1 LRDFYNNLTSR
12 IKSNQREIFTKWD
25 SGEPHL
31 FKVDQVFID
40 RWKNQARACVE
51 NKVSYLK
58 FEDWLFKPETREKF
72 LFENFGVRDFYG
84 IEGIKGS
91 QSSFEK
97 NDESYTERYKGVEI
111 PEETKELIMQDSE
124 LRYLIE
130 SLGYDYKNL

>member
-1 LRDFYNNLTSR
+1 LVIQTRD
-12 IKSNQREIFTKWD
+12 
-25 SGEPHL
+25 
-31 FKVDQVFID
+31 
-40 RWKNQARACVE
+40 
-51 NKVSYLK
+51 
-58 FEDWLFKPETREKF
+58 
-72 LFENFGVRDFYG
+72 
-84 IEGIKGS
+84 GS

>member
-1 LRDFYNNLTSR
+1 
-12 IKSNQREIFTKWD
+12 
-25 SGEPHL
+25 
-31 FKVDQVFID
+31 
-40 RWKNQARACVE
+40 
-51 NKVSYLK
+51 
-58 FEDWLFKPETREKF
+58 
-72 LFENFGVRDFYG
+72 VRDFYG
-84 IEGIKGS
+84 IEGIQGS